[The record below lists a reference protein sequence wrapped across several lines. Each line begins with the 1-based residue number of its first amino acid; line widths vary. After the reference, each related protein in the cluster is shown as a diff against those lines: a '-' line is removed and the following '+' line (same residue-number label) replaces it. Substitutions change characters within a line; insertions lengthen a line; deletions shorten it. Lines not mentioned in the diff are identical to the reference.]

1 MNKVLI
7 FLVLISFI
15 ICQPSKAKREEM
27 RQKRK
32 RERDHKLMEC
42 ILSNNQTSPT
52 LKKLIEENKE
62 ENLRK
67 ALHPGGH
74 KLEISDLV
82 IIRNCIKE
90 LFDKRREIREEMRKK
105 KEQEQSEPQNN
116 DI

>member
-1 MNKVLI
+1 MNINLWNV
-7 FLVLISFI
+7 
-15 ICQPSKAKREEM
+15 
-27 RQKRK
+27 
-32 RERDHKLMEC
+32 
-42 ILSNNQTSPT
+42 ILSNKQTSPT

-105 KEQEQSEPQNN
+105 RNKNKVSLKIMIFKKIFNKQYIN
-116 DI
+116 D

>member
-15 ICQPSKAKREEM
+15 ICEPSEARREEI
-27 RQKRK
+27 RQKRI
-32 RERDHKLMEC
+32 ERDKQLMEC

-67 ALHPGGH
+67 ALRPKDH
-74 KLEISDLV
+74 KLEISDRV
-82 IIRNCIKE
+82 IIRNCRKE
-90 LFDKRREIREEMRKK
+90 LYDKRREIREQRRKK
-105 KEQEQSEPQNN
+105 QEQEQREPQNN
-116 DI
+116 NI